1 MPKLLRK
8 DILASNVI
16 SFVIAF
22 VIGMIML
29 IFDDETPKSLFYA
42 YNIMISDIH
51 FFVHQHQDIFLCVT
65 GLHIYSAIFKRA
77 EEKAASKKDNL

>member
-42 YNIMISDIH
+42 YNIVLFQCFIPH
-51 FFVHQHQDIFLCVT
+51 VR
-65 GLHIYSAIFKRA
+65 SAG
-77 EEKAASKKDNL
+77 